1 MKKIYT
7 IIGCFFLF
15 SFFANAQITTGQINE
30 FTDGTDGWLR
40 GTAIDGELVLTAD
53 GMGSGGKLVTFN
65 QAQWSGDYLSENV
78 THIRM
83 QISNSS
89 SEDLFMRVA
98 LGNGTDANSGTWY
111 ASTNAIEVPAG
122 AIAQV
127 LEFPIA
133 EAELSLITGSSDYNT
148 VFGNIATLRILHSG
162 SPSAQGDAI
171 VAEISIDNIEAI
183 SQTDNIQSAEFDT
196 FKTYP
201 NPAID
206 MLIIEVNA
214 DAIVEVFDLTGKRVK
229 RIKAYHGENKIDI
242 SDWFS
247 GIYILRTSVENEI
260 ISKRVIV
267 E

>member
-15 SFFANAQITTGQINE
+15 PFFANAQITSGQIDD

-65 QAQWSGDYLSENV
+65 QSSWSGNYLEENI
-78 THIRM
+78 THI
-83 QISNSS
+83 QFEITNLSTEN
-89 SEDLFMRVA
+89 LQMRVA
-98 LGNGTDANSGTWY
+98 LGNGSDANSGSWY
-111 ASTNAIEVPAG
+111 ASSE
-122 AIAQV
+122 AIAVSSGTENQSII
-127 LEFPIA
+127 FPIN
-133 EAELSLITGSSDYNT
+133 EESLTQVVGSSSYED
-148 VFGNIATLRILHSG
+148 VFDHIATLRILHSE

-171 VAEISIDNIEAI
+171 LAEISIDNIEAI
-183 SQTDNIQSAEFDT
+183 SQTDNIQNAEFET

-206 MLIIEVNA
+206 MLIIEINS

>member
-15 SFFANAQITTGQINE
+15 SFFANAQITTGQIDE

-40 GTAIDGELVLTAD
+40 GTGIDGELVLTAD

-78 THIRM
+78 THI
-83 QISNSS
+83 QLDITNLST
-89 SEDLFMRVA
+89 EILQMRVA
-98 LGNGTDANSGTWY
+98 LGNGTDANSGSWY
-111 ASTNAIEVPAG
+111 ASSEAITVASGTENQS
-122 AIAQV
+122 II
-127 LEFPIA
+127 FPIDA
-133 EAELSLITGSSDYNT
+133 ESLTQVVGSSSYED
-148 VFGNIATLRILHSG
+148 VFDHIVTLRILHSG

-183 SQTDNIQSAEFDT
+183 SQTDNIQTAEFET

-260 ISKRVIV
+260 VSKRVIV

>member
-1 MKKIYT
+1 MLP
-7 IIGCFFLF
+7 FF
-15 SFFANAQITTGQINE
+15 SFAQINLGQIDE

-65 QAQWSGDYLSENV
+65 QAQWSGDYLSENI

-83 QISNSS
+83 HISNSS
-89 SEDLFMRVA
+89 NEDLFMRVA

-122 AIAQV
+122 ATNQV

-133 EAELSLITGSSDYNT
+133 EAELSLVTGSSDYNT
-148 VFGNIATLRILHSG
+148 VFTNIATLRILHSA

-171 VAEISIDNIEAI
+171 IAEIALDNITAL
-183 SQTDNIQSAEFDT
+183 SQLDNIGTTQYDQ
-196 FKTYP
+196 FKLFP
-201 NPAID
+201 NPAVHE
-206 MLIIEVNA
+206 LTIEVNTNGL
-214 DAIVEVFDLTGKRVK
+214 VEVYDLTGKQIK
-229 RIKAYHGENKIDI
+229 RFPVYTGRNKINL
-242 SDWFS
+242 SDWFQ
-247 GIYILRTSVENEI
+247 GIYILRISDKNET
-260 ISKRVIV
+260 ISKRLIV